1 MSEVQRRALQC
12 GRGWPGLGSALER
25 VTPAPL
31 LPRSQREVEAV
42 GREVSELEAALEEAR
57 AETAT
62 AKEALRAAQAE
73 LRDVRRAAPKARTW
87 VGEAGAEAC
96 VRLSTLCVP
105 CAAHRVTHPSP
116 LPLLPIAPR
125 AT

>member
-1 MSEVQRRALQC
+1 M
-12 GRGWPGLGSALER
+12 
-25 VTPAPL
+25 
-31 LPRSQREVEAV
+31 
-42 GREVSELEAALEEAR
+42 SELEAALEEAR